1 LPLLQSYPFRRPLVC
16 TAKGLVHC
24 GFATYH
30 HHQIMSYRDPYYP
43 PQAPQRYEQ
52 PYRDNDAYDPYYSN
66 NTTTANYPAHPTY
79 DQSGYRDADMD
90 DEAYPNPSR
99 FQEPRDT
106 SPDATAVSGGEQKE
120 RSKYEAAGFPP
131 ALRPPKDTGAIR
143 IWRQDFHGGMWTRG
157 SRGRCIGRF
166 CCCTLFLG
174 VFLIASIVLTLLIV
188 SAIRLLYYFQAE

>member
-1 LPLLQSYPFRRPLVC
+1 
-16 TAKGLVHC
+16 
-24 GFATYH
+24 
-30 HHQIMSYRDPYYP
+30 MSYRDPYYP

-79 DQSGYRDADMD
+79 DQSGYRDTDMD

-131 ALRPPKDTGAIR
+131 ALRPPKCVATV
-143 IWRQDFHGGMWTRG
+143 WF
-157 SRGRCIGRF
+157 RGRVAKSEFFISSSSFAGTQAPLEYGGRTSTGG
-166 CCCTLFLG
+166 CG
-174 VFLIASIVLTLLIV
+174 REGAEDGASVV
-188 SAIRLLYYFQAE
+188 SAAAPCSLASSS

>member
-1 LPLLQSYPFRRPLVC
+1 
-16 TAKGLVHC
+16 
-24 GFATYH
+24 
-30 HHQIMSYRDPYYP
+30 MSYRDPYYP

-79 DQSGYRDADMD
+79 DQSGYRDTDMD

-131 ALRPPKDTGAIR
+131 ALRPPKCVASVGFVVV
-143 IWRQDFHGGMWTRG
+143 WPSLNSSSPHHLSQGH
-157 SRGRCIGRF
+157 RCH
-166 CCCTLFLG
+166 
-174 VFLIASIVLTLLIV
+174 
-188 SAIRLLYYFQAE
+188 